1 MWSQQAVPVN
11 TEDPQTYHKL
21 KIPSFQ
27 IKRKLMGLV
36 RSPSTQF
43 PKATLLQPKVMCK
56 LNYFV
61 SKANFCGWR
70 KSGGHSLWSACQPTQ
85 DSTGLHIPQRTDLS
99 VKISDSK
106 TAIPFG
112 KACGGGGG
120 RGGFRVLGKQ
130 VIDRALFLFT
140 WQLTRNS

>member
-1 MWSQQAVPVN
+1 MRSQQAVPPN

-27 IKRKLMGLV
+27 IKRKLTGLV
-36 RSPSTQF
+36 RSSPTQF
-43 PKATLLQPKVMCK
+43 PKATLLKPRVMSK
-56 LNYFV
+56 LNCFV

-70 KSGGHSLWSACQPTQ
+70 KSGGHSWSACQPTQ

-112 KACGGGGG
+112 KTWGGRW
-120 RGGFRVLGKQ
+120 RGGFRFLGKQ
-130 VIDRALFLFT
+130 VIARALFLFT